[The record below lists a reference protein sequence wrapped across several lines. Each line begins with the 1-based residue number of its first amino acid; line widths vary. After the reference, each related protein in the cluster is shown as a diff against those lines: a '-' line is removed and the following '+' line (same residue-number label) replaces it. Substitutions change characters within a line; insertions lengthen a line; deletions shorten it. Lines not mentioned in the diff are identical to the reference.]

1 MFILNIINFISNF
14 KRDFFL
20 IPFCFLRLVL
30 ISHLIILAELNV
42 VEELLNAFTKE
53 FYYNNNN
60 NNKIN
65 VIYVNGFRLESLF
78 IVF

>member
-20 IPFCFLRLVL
+20 IPFCFLRLAL
-30 ISHLIILAELNV
+30 ISHLIILVELNV
-42 VEELLNAFTKE
+42 VEEHLNAFTKE
-53 FYYNNNN
+53 FDYN

-65 VIYVNGFRLESLF
+65 VIYVNGFKLESLF
-78 IVF
+78 IAF